1 MKYFEWRV
9 LHADDAAALAQLF
22 RAAARQLRVRGLPG
36 ARRGERAAQRR
47 IMGPFS
53 HAEAAR
59 CGSHLNMTLSIRSP
73 LLRRVAVVALV
84 FGGLTACQKNDASA
98 QVAGK
103 LNDAAQAAGQKL
115 DQAASY
121 VGQQVDATKAA
132 AQQNL
137 SSASAPSITIDPASL
152 ASSAQANLQ
161 GAASATNAQLGK
173 AAALTGQGLETAG
186 RKLQEWSAQSS
197 ASAAGVSAS
206 ASASSDSSDAQKQM
220 DK

>member
-1 MKYFEWRV
+1 MKYFEGRA
-9 LHADDAAALAQLF
+9 LYAGDTAALVQLF
-22 RAAARQLRVRGLPG
+22 RAAAGQLWVRGLPG
-36 ARRGERAAQRR
+36 ARRGECVAQRR
-47 IMGPFS
+47 IMSPFS

-59 CGSHLNMTLSIRSP
+59 RGSHLNMTLSIRSP

-173 AAALTGQGLETAG
+173 AAALTGQSLETAG

-206 ASASSDSSDAQKQM
+206 ASTSSDSSDAQKQM

>member
-1 MKYFEWRV
+1 MKYFEGRA
-9 LHADDAAALAQLF
+9 LHADDTAALVQLI
-22 RAAARQLRVRGLPG
+22 RAAAGQLRIRGLPDG
-36 ARRGERAAQRR
+36 RQGECAAQRR
-47 IMGPFS
+47 IMSPFS
-53 HAEAAR
+53 HSEAAR
-59 CGSHLNMTLSIRSP
+59 RGSHLNMTLSIRSP

-206 ASASSDSSDAQKQM
+206 ASTSSDSSDAQKQM